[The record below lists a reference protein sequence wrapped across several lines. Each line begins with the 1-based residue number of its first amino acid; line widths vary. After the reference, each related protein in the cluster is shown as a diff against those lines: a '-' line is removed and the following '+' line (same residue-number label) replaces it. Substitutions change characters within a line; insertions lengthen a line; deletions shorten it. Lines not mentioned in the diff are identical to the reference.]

1 MSQVDL
7 TRLYSSDGNCYPFDE
22 RVSGGFGPGEGASCV
37 VLKPLENAIAA
48 GDNIRAIIRNSGI
61 NQNGRNRGIALP
73 SADAQARLITSVYDA
88 VSLDPAETKVIEA
101 HGTGTTIGD
110 PIEADALASAIATV
124 PESKEPVY
132 IGSSKSNFGHL
143 EGVSGIVSLIK
154 AAMMLERRVI
164 LPSANFQNANP
175 AAVSI
180 GRQLKV
186 CALNEIEIWLPCP
199 R

>member
-1 MSQVDL
+1 MI
-7 TRLYSSDGNCYPFDE
+7 
-22 RVSGGFGPGEGASCV
+22 
-37 VLKPLENAIAA
+37 LKPLEDAIAA

-73 SADAQARLITSVYDA
+73 SAEAQARLITSVYDA

-110 PIEADALASAIATV
+110 PIEADALASTIAAV
-124 PESKEPVY
+124 PDSEKPTY
-132 IGSSKSNFGHL
+132 IGSAKSNFGHL

-154 AAMMLERRVI
+154 AAMMLEQRVI
-164 LPSANFQNANP
+164 LPSANFRNANP
-175 AAVSI
+175 AATSI

-186 CALNEIEIWLPCP
+186 CALNVTNIWLHCP
-199 R
+199 RWRRADDNIVFR